1 MKTSTLVLVII
12 LGILLVFG
20 GCAGCGYNGMVR
32 SRNTV
37 DNSWAQVQTQYQ
49 RRFDLIE
56 NLVNAVQSQV
66 RAENKTLTDVIQ
78 ARNIA
83 RSNFNS
89 AAGASGDSLTQE
101 KINQFQRSANEYQRQ
116 SQIFVNVVSEQY
128 PQLQSAQAFQDLR
141 TELSGTENRVA
152 VARRDFNSTATEY
165 NNKVQTFP
173 NNLLAGMFGFKP
185 RGLFQADAGA
195 ERRPNVPGDM
205 NAR

>member
-1 MKTSTLVLVII
+1 MKTSTLVLVAII
-12 LGILLVFG
+12 GFVLILG

-32 SRNTV
+32 SRNSV

-56 NLVNAVQSQV
+56 NLVNSVQSQV
-66 RAENKTLTDVIQ
+66 RAENKTLTEVIQ
-78 ARNIA
+78 ARNVA
-83 RSNFNS
+83 RSNFNN
-89 AAGASGDSLTQE
+89 AAGASGDSLSQD
-101 KINQFQRSANEYQRQ
+101 KINQVQRSANEYQRQ

-152 VARRDFNSTATEY
+152 VARKDFNTTATEY
-165 NNKVQTFP
+165 NNKIQTFP
-173 NNLLAGMFGFKP
+173 SNLMAGMFGFKA
-185 RGLFQADAGA
+185 RGLFQAEAAA

-205 NAR
+205 NTR